1 MEAIKIKAMYRNGV
15 LEPEE
20 PLVLSE
26 GENVMVI
33 IEPCSDFSEEKKMRC
48 FQAAAGSWKEITD
61 KHLEED
67 IYRLRRLKTR
77 PEIESWQ

>member
-26 GENVMVI
+26 GENVTVI
-33 IEPCSDFSEEKKMRC
+33 IESCSDFSEQESVRRFK
-48 FQAAAGSWKEITD
+48 AAAGSWKEITD
-61 KHLEED
+61 KHLAED
-67 IYRLRRLKTR
+67 IYKMRRLM
-77 PEIESWQ
+77 

>member
-15 LEPEE
+15 LEPKE

-26 GENVMVI
+26 GENVTVI
-33 IEPCSDFSEEKKMRC
+33 IEPCSDISEEKKIRC

-61 KHLEED
+61 QHLEDD

-77 PEIESWQ
+77 PEIETWQ

>member
-26 GENVMVI
+26 GENVTVI
-33 IEPCSDFSEEKKMRC
+33 IESRSDFSEEKKCDVSKLPLVVGKRLQIKISKKTSTSC
-48 FQAAAGSWKEITD
+48 AA
-61 KHLEED
+61 
-67 IYRLRRLKTR
+67 
-77 PEIESWQ
+77 

>member
-1 MEAIKIKAMYRNGV
+1 MESIKIKAMYRNGV

-26 GENVMVI
+26 GENVMII
-33 IEPCSDFSEEKKMRC
+33 IEPCSDISEEKKIRC

-67 IYRLRRLKTR
+67 ICRLRRLRTR

>member
-1 MEAIKIKAMYRNGV
+1 MESIKIKAMYRNGV

-26 GENVMVI
+26 GENVMII
-33 IEPCSDFSEEKKMRC
+33 IEPCSDISEEKKIRC

-67 IYRLRRLKTR
+67 IYRLRRLRTR
-77 PEIESWQ
+77 PEIESW

>member
-1 MEAIKIKAMYRNGV
+1 MEAKKNKAIYRNGV

-26 GENVMVI
+26 GENVTVI

-61 KHLEED
+61 QHLED
-67 IYRLRRLKTR
+67 GIYRLRLLM
-77 PEIESWQ
+77 

>member
-26 GENVMVI
+26 GENVTVI
-33 IEPCSDFSEEKKMRC
+33 IESCSDFSEEKTTSLSQIATRGPNLVEPPLSEI
-48 FQAAAGSWKEITD
+48 ADEVHAYRKE
-61 KHLEED
+61 KCGA
-67 IYRLRRLKTR
+67 RGA
-77 PEIESWQ
+77 

>member
-1 MEAIKIKAMYRNGV
+1 MEVIKIKAMYRNGV

-26 GENVMVI
+26 GENVTVI
-33 IEPCSDFSEEKKMRC
+33 IEPCSDFSEQERVRRFK
-48 FQAAAGSWKEITD
+48 AAAGSWQEITD

-67 IYRLRRLKTR
+67 IYRLRRLRTR
-77 PEIESWQ
+77 PEIKSWQ